1 MAGLWETASKK
12 DSGSNLWG
20 ASSGKSV
27 YEEYGGS
34 QEEDERPAFED
45 LTDEEKK
52 IIAGYNDSVKN
63 KDTFKKSREIWDSI
77 LKDDKNKDH
86 ELAKKLDAYIIKDD
100 KQVKY
105 TESFGEGVA
114 RNIKNIGNFT
124 DESNKAFMGG
134 AIESAANAVNFIGSG
149 FNGDEAAKRTADFMD
164 SAGIRDKE
172 TGLSSLESTKVG
184 WDGVKQKTAEEIAA
198 EQDEN
203 ANGAYSKAGKIAGDS
218 QRIAADIMTTV
229 IPGAAAEKV
238 FRGIGWVSKASQG
251 SALARTGSNVAAN
264 VVGGAAGTGAGII
277 KDPTQLTA
285 ENVGTNTAIDVAI
298 GLSGSGLSTLT
309 RTMRAAKNSKQLA
322 TALEQVDSAELP
334 KQFADKLNAL
344 KGAELSGKN
353 FKKEADAILEEAHN
367 TKKFDVLSD
376 GATASNTN
384 IKTRLTDIDRRMS
397 EVDTPE
403 YQANNGLLN
412 KEAADAKYE
421 EMMSD
426 VQKVPGMPEAAKAV
440 ADADAQIKYYNDLR
454 VKNPLA
460 RKVDDIKNKLDD
472 IEAKRASDLENL
484 KQMAEDPDSGF
495 APDAFDDLS
504 AEVNKRYDDFAKAQ
518 QGRIDELLQKDP
530 EGAVEVQMLDE
541 AEKTVQTQKMDAQE
555 AIDNV
560 ATKQAEIA
568 RAEAD
573 KIAQTPNEAKIA
585 EHKAFLEQK
594 KAQLETRYEDA
605 NKRYTNDNK
614 SLKDVDEELMYMQ
627 DGTHPLVADGAS
639 KSKQFTRYQE
649 LNAERAKFEATE
661 LKTSNPE
668 IPKTE
673 GQTAQVLDDALEQV
687 TNTEVG
693 AGAKL
698 GRIWT
703 QPANWLRS
711 AGFTKLADQRS
722 DAILAYNKQAYNI
735 KETVQ
740 EWGKTAKG
748 NKSKD
753 LFQAANG
760 DEGAFKR
767 LTPGGRKV
775 VEQWQAARKD
785 LGKQMGL
792 PDDLLEQ
799 DYYIPHLFVDVSKQ
813 PKLLE
818 IQGRLKK
825 AQEAIDSGT
834 LTGGDLKRKETHL
847 TKLHD
852 QIKEMVGKDNV
863 AKYEDFVKENGNYTN
878 RFLKKR
884 EGAEGYQEDF
894 WKATD
899 SYMNAA
905 NTKVNLEPTMI
916 AFANAKELTPERGA
930 QKFFQTE
937 IDKMRGTK
945 ADVDRNLDDW
955 FNSMTENLPGANL
968 TNNLGTKSLRG
979 FRSAMSL
986 SHIGFSATSAIN
998 TLSQVA
1004 IMPGSV
1010 NLDGSIY
1017 GLFKGMTLTGK
1028 LAKNTLTRTETAEFK
1043 HMARMGVFEGSSHIL
1058 PEQTM
1063 NKYANKF
1070 NKAAYSGITGADRF
1084 LRMSTYYGAKLK
1096 ADRMGL
1102 DEIASERYIYER
1114 VNEVNQNFSKLET
1127 PHAFKSQV
1135 AKTLGSMVTFVPG
1148 MVVRSA
1154 EIGAKSI
1161 KGAGD
1166 IIAHGVKGE
1175 PITRAEFMKDID
1187 DISKGV
1193 FTLGGIYAAGQV
1205 IGNITGQDE
1214 VVPNP
1219 FNAQTY
1225 SSPALQFIFGSE
1237 YKTGVM
1243 GAFTNQS
1250 GDKYSESGDNITRTE
1265 RQAEFFTELL
1275 PSFLIP
1281 GYSQGKR
1288 TMEGMAASEKGYSE
1302 TDKGAVR
1309 FQTDPQYDAQRAIF
1323 GQYSTPEGREYID
1336 NMGKPGGGALTESDS
1351 QAVKDAPAG
1360 LQDQYYQFFKATD
1373 KITGRTDANKEVTK
1387 LFQEG
1392 RPEAARRKAEEFNSK
1407 VDQKLI
1413 DFYKKYPDLDDELKD
1428 QMKSNVYITLTKR
1441 SEKTRSKTDE

>member
-1 MAGLWETASKK
+1 MAGLWGDKSKK
-12 DSGSNLWG
+12 ESGSNLWG
-20 ASSGKSV
+20 QSDGKSV
-27 YEEYGGS
+27 YETYGGK

-52 IIAGYNDSVKN
+52 IIEGYNDKVKN
-63 KDTFKKSREIWDSI
+63 GDTFKKSREIWDGI

-86 ELAKKLDAYIIKDD
+86 ELAKKLDAYIIKDP

-105 TESFGEGVA
+105 TESFGEGVM
-114 RNIKNIGNFT
+114 RNVGNVGRFVE
-124 DESNKAFMGG
+124 ESNKAFMGG
-134 AIESAANAVNFIGSG
+134 AVESAASAVNTVATG
-149 FNGDEAAKRTADFMD
+149 FNQEEAQKRTADFMD
-164 SAGIRDKE
+164 TAGLKDKV
-172 TGLSSLESTKVG
+172 TGLTAMESTKG
-184 WDGVKQKTAEEIAA
+184 EPWDLKKKTDEELRAEMA
-198 EQDEN
+198 ENMTDDW
-203 ANGAYSKAGKIAGDS
+203 SKAGKIAGDS

-229 IPGAAAEKV
+229 IPGAAAEKA
-238 FRGIGWVSKASQG
+238 FRGINWVSKAAQG
-251 SALARTGSNVAAN
+251 SNAARTASNVAAN
-264 VVGGAAGTGAGII
+264 VAGGAAATGVGAV
-277 KDPTQLTA
+277 KDPSQLTA
-285 ENVGTNTAIDVAI
+285 ENLATNTAIDVAI
-298 GLSGSGLSTLT
+298 GLTGSGLSTLT
-309 RTMRAAKNSKQLA
+309 RTMRSAKNSKQLA
-322 TALEQVDSAELP
+322 TALDEVDASELP
-334 KQFADKLNAL
+334 KTFADKLNSL
-344 KGAELSGKN
+344 KAADLSGKN
-353 FKKEADAILEEAHN
+353 FQKEVDSILEEAH
-367 TKKFDVLSD
+367 TAKKFDVLSD

-384 IKTRLTDIDRRMS
+384 IKTRLTDIDRRMA

-412 KEAADAKYE
+412 KQAAEARYN
-421 EMMSD
+421 EMMED
-426 VQKVPGMPEAAKAV
+426 VEKIPGMPEAGKAV
-440 ADADAQIKYYNDLR
+440 SDAEEQIKYYNDLR
-454 VKNPLA
+454 LKNPLA
-460 RKVDDIKNKLDD
+460 KKVDDIKVKLDD
-472 IEAKRASDLENL
+472 IEAKRTADLENL
-484 KQMAEDPDSGF
+484 KQMADDPDSGF
-495 APDAFDDLS
+495 APDAFEDLS

-518 QGRIDELLQKDP
+518 QGRIDELLAKDP
-530 EGAVEVQMLDE
+530 EGAAEVQMLDE
-541 AEKTVQTQKMDAQE
+541 AEKTVVQQRMQAQE

-560 ATKQAEIA
+560 ASKQAELA

-573 KIAQTPNEAKIA
+573 KIAQTPNEEAIQA
-585 EHKAFLEQK
+585 HKTFLEQK
-594 KAQLETRYEDA
+594 KAKLEKRYEDA
-605 NKRYTNDNK
+605 TKRYTNDNK

-627 DGTHPLVADGAS
+627 DGTHPLIADGGS
-639 KSKQFTRYQE
+639 KSKQFTRFQE

-661 LKTSNPE
+661 LRSSNPE

-673 GQTAQVLDDALEQV
+673 GQTAQVLEDALEQV
-687 TNTEVG
+687 ANVEVG

-698 GRIWT
+698 GRVWT

-711 AGFTKLADQRS
+711 AGFSKLADQRS
-722 DAILAYNKQAYNI
+722 DAILAYNKQAYATKETI
-735 KETVQ
+735 KEWGTV
-740 EWGKTAKG
+740 AKG

-760 DEGAFKR
+760 DEAAFKR

-775 VEQWQAARKD
+775 VEDWQTSRKE

-792 PDDLLEQ
+792 PDELLAQ
-799 DYYIPHLFVDVSKQ
+799 DYYIPHLFVDVNKQ

-818 IQGRLKK
+818 IQTRMKR

-834 LTGGDLKRKETHL
+834 LEGGDLARKETHL
-847 TKLHD
+847 KKLNE
-852 QIKEMVGKDNV
+852 QIKEMVGKDNL
-863 AKYEDFVKENGNYTN
+863 AQYEQFIKDNGDYSN

-884 EGAEGYQEDF
+884 EGAEGYKEDF

-905 NTKVNLEPTMI
+905 NTKINLEPVMQT
-916 AFANAKELTPERGA
+916 FAKAKELTPEKGA

-945 ADVDRNLDDW
+945 ADVDRNMDDW
-955 FNSMTENLPGANL
+955 FNSFTKDLPGANL
-968 TNNLGTKSLRG
+968 TNNAGTKSLRG

-1028 LAKNTLTRTETAEFK
+1028 LAKNTLTGAETKEFK

-1058 PEQTM
+1058 PDQTL
-1063 NKYANKF
+1063 NKYTNIGNKF
-1070 NKAAYSGITGADRF
+1070 AYSGITGADRF

-1148 MVVRSA
+1148 MVVRSV
-1154 EIGAKSI
+1154 EIGAKSV
-1161 KGAGD
+1161 KGGAD
-1166 IIAHGVKGE
+1166 IIGHGLKGE
-1175 PITRAEFMKDID
+1175 PITRAEFLKDVD

-1193 FTLGGIYAAGQV
+1193 FTLGAIYGVGQV

-1288 TMEGMAASEKGYSE
+1288 SLEGMKASEQGYSE
-1302 TDKGAVR
+1302 TDKGGMR
-1309 FQTDPQYDAQRAIF
+1309 FRTNPENDLQRGIF

-1336 NMGKPGGGALTESDS
+1336 NMGKPGGGALSESDS
-1351 QAVKDAPAG
+1351 KAVKEAPAG

-1387 LFQEG
+1387 LFKEG
-1392 RPEAARRKAEEFNSK
+1392 RPEAARRKAEEYNSK
-1407 VDQKLI
+1407 VDQRLA
-1413 DFYKKYPDLDDELKD
+1413 DFFSKHPDIDDELED
-1428 QMKSNVYITLTKR
+1428 QLRSNVYITLTER
-1441 SEKTRSKTDE
+1441 SEKTRSKDDE

>member
-1 MAGLWETASKK
+1 MAGLWDSKSKK
-12 DSGSNLWG
+12 ESTANLWG
-20 ASSGKSV
+20 QDSGKSV
-27 YEEYGGS
+27 YETYGGK
-34 QEEDERPAFED
+34 QEEDERPAYED

-52 IIAGYNDSVKN
+52 IIEGYNDKVKN
-63 KDTFKKSREIWDSI
+63 GDTFKKSREIWDGI
-77 LKDDKNKDH
+77 LKDANNKDH
-86 ELAKKLDAYIIKDD
+86 ELAKKLDAYIIKDP

-105 TESFGEGVA
+105 TESFGEGVM
-114 RNIKNIGNFT
+114 RNLNNVGNFAE
-124 DESNKAFMGG
+124 ESNKAFMGG

-149 FNGDEAAKRTADFMD
+149 FNGDETAKRTADFMD
-164 SAGIRDKE
+164 SAGLKDKV
-172 TGLSSLESTKVG
+172 TGLTAMESTKG
-184 WDGVKQKTAEEIAA
+184 EPWNLQKKTDEEIRQ
-198 EQDEN
+198 EQVEN
-203 ANGAYSKAGKIAGDS
+203 MTDDWSKAGKIAGDS
-218 QRIAADIMTTV
+218 QRIATDIMTTL
-229 IPGAAAEKV
+229 IPGAAAEKA

-264 VVGGAAGTGAGII
+264 VAGGAAATGVGVV
-277 KDPTQLTA
+277 KDPTQLTP
-285 ENVGTNTAIDVAI
+285 ENLATNTAIDVAI
-298 GLSGSGLSTLT
+298 GLTGSGLSTLT
-309 RTMRAAKNSKQLA
+309 RTMRNAKNSKELA
-322 TALEQVDSAELP
+322 SALEQLDSAELP
-334 KQFADKLNAL
+334 KSFADKLNAL
-344 KGAELSGKN
+344 KTSDMSGKA
-353 FKKEADAILEEAHN
+353 FKKETEAILEEAHSA
-367 TKKFDVLSD
+367 KKFDVLSD
-376 GATASNTN
+376 GATASNTH
-384 IKTRLTDIDRRMS
+384 IKTRIDDISRRLS

-412 KEAADAKYE
+412 KEEAAAKYD

-426 VQKVPGMPEAAKAV
+426 INKIPGMPEASKAV
-440 ADADAQIKYYNDLR
+440 ADADEQLKYYNDLR

-472 IEAKRASDLENL
+472 IEAKRTADLENL
-484 KQMAEDPDSGF
+484 KRMAEDPDSGF
-495 APDAFDDLS
+495 APDAFDSL
-504 AEVNKRYDDFAKAQ
+504 AKEVNMRYDEFAKAQ
-518 QGRIDELLQKDP
+518 QGRIDELLKKDP
-530 EGAVEVQMLDE
+530 EGAIEVQMLDE
-541 AEKTVQTQKMDAQE
+541 AEQNVLKQKMDAQQ
-555 AIDNV
+555 AIDQV
-560 ATKQAEIA
+560 ATKQDELA

-594 KAQLETRYEDA
+594 QTQLTKRFEDA
-605 NKRYTNDNK
+605 NKRYENPNK

-627 DGTHPLVADGAS
+627 DGTHPLIADGAS

-661 LKTSNPE
+661 LKSSNPA

-673 GQTAQVLDDALEQV
+673 GQTEAVLDDALEQV
-687 TNTEVG
+687 TNTQVG

-722 DAILAYNKQAYNI
+722 DAILAYNRQAYDI

-740 EWGKTAKG
+740 EWGKIAKG

-760 DEGAFKR
+760 DEAAFKR

-775 VEQWQAARKD
+775 VEEWQTARKE

-792 PDDLLEQ
+792 PDELLEQ

-818 IQGRLKK
+818 IQMRLKN
-825 AQEAIDSGT
+825 AQKAIDDGT
-834 LTGGDLKRKETHL
+834 LQGADLKRKETHVK
-847 TKLHD
+847 KLNE

-863 AKYEDFVKENGNYTN
+863 AKYEDFIRENGNYSN
-878 RFLKKR
+878 RFLKER
-884 EGAEGYQEDF
+884 TGAEGYKEDF

-905 NTKVNLEPTMI
+905 NTKINLEPTMQ
-916 AFANAKELTPERGA
+916 AFAKAKELTPERGA
-930 QKFFQTE
+930 QRFFQTE

-945 ADVDRNLDDW
+945 ADVDRGLDDW
-955 FNSMTENLPGANL
+955 FNSLTENTKLAQPL
-968 TNNLGTKSLRG
+968 NNLGTKSLRG

-998 TLSQVA
+998 TLAQVS

-1017 GLFKGMTLTGK
+1017 GLWKGMTLTGK

-1058 PEQTM
+1058 PEQTL

-1070 NKAAYSGITGADRF
+1070 NKGAYAGIAGADRF

-1096 ADRMGL
+1096 AERMGL

-1127 PHAFKSQV
+1127 PHAFRSQV

-1148 MVVRSA
+1148 MVVRSV
-1154 EIGAKSI
+1154 EIGAKSL

-1166 IIAHGVKGE
+1166 IIAHTAKGE
-1175 PITRAEFMKDID
+1175 PITRAQFMKDVD

-1225 SSPALQFIFGSE
+1225 SPPALQFIFGSE

-1243 GAFTNQS
+1243 GAFTSQS

-1288 TMEGMAASEKGYSE
+1288 TMEGMKASEQGYSE
-1302 TDKGAVR
+1302 TDKGGMR
-1309 FQTDPQYDAQRAIF
+1309 FRTDPQNDLQRAVF

-1336 NMGKPGGGALTESDS
+1336 NMGKPGGGALSESDS

-1360 LQDQYYQFFKATD
+1360 LQDQYFQFFKATD

-1392 RPEAARRKAEEFNSK
+1392 RPEAARRKAEEFNLK
-1407 VDQKLI
+1407 VDQKLV
-1413 DFYKKYPDLDDELKD
+1413 DFFKKYPDLDQELED
-1428 QMKSNVYITLTKR
+1428 QLKSNVYITLTNR
-1441 SEKTRSKTDE
+1441 SEKSRSKTDD